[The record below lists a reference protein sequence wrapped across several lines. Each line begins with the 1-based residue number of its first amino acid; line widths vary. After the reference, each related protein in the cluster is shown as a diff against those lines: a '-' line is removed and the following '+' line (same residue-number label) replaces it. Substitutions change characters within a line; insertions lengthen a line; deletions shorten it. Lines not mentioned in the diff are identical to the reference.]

1 MVICFGGHCYEIVEI
16 PWPIG
21 PSRPGPG
28 PINFPELFRDATIVA
43 SIKTAVTTHVTDPGV
58 RAALL
63 SGTNSAVL
71 SLQKRGGSHI
81 TVRSDAQ

>member
-16 PWPIG
+16 PFLLG

-43 SIKTAVTTHVTDPGV
+43 SIQSAVATHVTDPGV

-63 SGTNSAVL
+63 SGTNAAVEA
-71 SLQKRGGSHI
+71 LQKRGGSHV
-81 TVRSDAQ
+81 TVRSQAQ